1 MRSVW
6 RPGLQEQK
14 GSPPSNVK
22 GASVPASL
30 LVVPAAPALVEPAEP
45 EEPAEPPEPG
55 RPARAS
61 CGSSRRRRA
70 LRACASQREKHTAE
84 SPAHRYRLL
93 ADTLSAS
100 SDCRRAVYSAGMPT
114 LQERAA
120 HFVASGYGVDV
131 CSECGLVATAH
142 EACLACKSPFPA
154 ARWAAPKNADGTFWV
169 RVSPGFR
176 CTECQRDS
184 PLNHFDL
191 DGQVACLQCQSSS
204 QFEPRR
210 WLVVVNEAH
219 AVGDLRGPNP
229 TWEAPGESYA
239 QVGVSINGTGVFLG
253 EVSVEACPGHPL
265 CDSCRVPL
273 RLTYRHTP
281 VIELQCPLCQH
292 PPRRFELPPGAAEL
306 FPALRG
312 AVLRVPRGGQARCA
326 RRRRRWSPQAH
337 LPRLWCRPDVSRW
350 KRGDQLRLLP
360 HAVPRGASRLGFG
373 VWRARRGATVV
384 ALAQGPESSAA
395 RARLLCDTS
404 AWNLQGHARFSIH
417 SCSNPKP
424 SGSTSAVPI
433 SRHGPR
439 ASWHVG
445 ARCHPQVQH
454 GPTRGEVASSR
465 PPAARLH
472 E

>member
-1 MRSVW
+1 
-6 RPGLQEQK
+6 
-14 GSPPSNVK
+14 
-22 GASVPASL
+22 
-30 LVVPAAPALVEPAEP
+30 
-45 EEPAEPPEPG
+45 
-55 RPARAS
+55 
-61 CGSSRRRRA
+61 
-70 LRACASQREKHTAE
+70 
-84 SPAHRYRLL
+84 
-93 ADTLSAS
+93 
-100 SDCRRAVYSAGMPT
+100 MPT
-114 LQERAA
+114 PQQRAA

-191 DGQVACLQCQSSS
+191 DGQVTCLQCQSSN
-204 QFEPRR
+204 QFEPRG

-273 RLTYRHTP
+273 RLTFRHTP

-312 AVLRVPRGGQARCA
+312 AYCVYHEAGRQDARVVEDAGAHKLTCPGCGGA
-326 RRRRRWSPQAH
+326 
-337 LPRLWCRPDVSRW
+337 LTFPD
-350 KRGDQLRLLP
+350 G
-360 HAVPRGASRLGFG
+360 
-373 VWRARRGATVV
+373 
-384 ALAQGPESSAA
+384 
-395 RARLLCDTS
+395 
-404 AWNLQGHARFSIH
+404 
-417 SCSNPKP
+417 
-424 SGSTSAVPI
+424 SAVTTCGYCNTQCRVGHRSLVSVSGVRVAAQPWWLLLKGP
-433 SRHGPR
+433 SPVRRAHG
-439 ASWHVG
+439 AG
-445 ARCHPQVQH
+445 
-454 GPTRGEVASSR
+454 
-465 PPAARLH
+465 
-472 E
+472 